1 MTDPTKRFTNR
12 VENYVKYRPG
22 YPKEMLGLFR
32 DEMGLM
38 PASVLADV
46 GSGTGISARIFLENG
61 NTVYG
66 VEPNDAMRAAAE
78 EFLADYPN
86 FRSID
91 GRSDATGLATGS
103 VDLVIAAQAFHWFD
117 LGPTREEFRRVLRP
131 GGFIALIWN
140 ERQLDSNV
148 FLAEYEQFL
157 LKHASDYRSV
167 RHENT
172 GEEEL
177 NEFFRGDFSSR
188 AFRNSQV
195 FDFEGLKGR
204 VVSSSYMPAEGDDAY
219 PPMIEDLR
227 DLFAKHRERGKIEIL
242 YDTNVHYYR
251 I

>member
-1 MTDPTKRFTNR
+1 MTDPTRRFTNR

-22 YPKEMLGLFR
+22 YPKEILELFR
-32 DEMGLM
+32 GEMGM
-38 PASVLADV
+38 TADSVVADV

-66 VEPNDAMRAAAE
+66 VEPNAAMRAAAE
-78 EFLADYPN
+78 EFLKDYPN
-86 FRSID
+86 FHSID
-91 GRSDATGLATGS
+91 GRSDATGLPAGS
-103 VDLVIAAQAFHWFD
+103 ADLVIAAQAFHWFD
-117 LGPTREEFRRVLRP
+117 PEPTREEFQRILRP

-140 ERQLDSNV
+140 ERQLDSNA

-157 LKHASDYRSV
+157 LKHASDYRKV

-177 NEFFRGDFSSR
+177 REFFRGDFSSK
-188 AFRNSQV
+188 AFSNSQV

-219 PPMIEDLR
+219 PPMIAELQT
-227 DLFAKHRERGKIEIL
+227 LFANHQENGRIEIL
-242 YDTNVHYYR
+242 YDTNIHYSG

>member
-22 YPKEMLGLFR
+22 YPKEMLELFR
-32 DEMGLM
+32 GEMGLT
-38 PASVLADV
+38 PSSVLADV

-78 EFLADYPN
+78 EFLKDYPN

-91 GRSDATGLATGS
+91 GRSGATGLANGS
-103 VDLVIAAQAFHWFD
+103 VDLVIAAQAFH
-117 LGPTREEFRRVLRP
+117 L
-131 GGFIALIWN
+131 IALMWN
-140 ERQLDSNV
+140 ERQLDSNA

-157 LKHASDYRSV
+157 LKHASDYRNV

-177 NEFFRGDFSSR
+177 HEFFGGEFSSR

-204 VVSSSYMPAEGDDAY
+204 VVSSSYMPAEGDDGY
-219 PPMIEDLR
+219 PPMIAELHT
-227 DLFAKHRERGKIEIL
+227 LFAKHQERGKIEIL

-251 I
+251 V

>member
-1 MTDPTKRFTNR
+1 MTDPTTRFTNR

-22 YPKEMLGLFR
+22 YPKEMLDLFR
-32 DEMGLM
+32 DEMGLT

-46 GSGTGISARIFLENG
+46 GSGTGISARIFLENR

-78 EFLADYPN
+78 EFLKDYPN

-91 GRSDATGLATGS
+91 GRSDATGLANSS
-103 VDLVIAAQAFHWFD
+103 VDFVIAAQAFHWFD
-117 LGPTREEFRRVLRP
+117 LGPTREEFQRVLRP

-140 ERQLDSNV
+140 ERQLDSNT

-157 LKHASDYRSV
+157 LKHASDYRNV

-177 NEFFRGDFSSR
+177 HEFFGGEFSSR

-219 PPMIEDLR
+219 PPMIAELHT
-227 DLFAKHRERGKIEIL
+227 LFAKHQERGKIEIL

-251 I
+251 V

>member
-22 YPKEMLGLFR
+22 YPKEMLELFR
-32 DEMGLM
+32 GEMGLT
-38 PASVLADV
+38 PSSVLADV

-78 EFLADYPN
+78 EFLKDYPN

-91 GRSDATGLATGS
+91 GRSGATGLANGS

-117 LGPTREEFRRVLRP
+117 LEPTREEFQRILRP
-131 GGFIALIWN
+131 GGFIALMWN
-140 ERQLDSNV
+140 ERQLDSNA

-157 LKHASDYRSV
+157 LKHASDYRNV

-177 NEFFRGDFSSR
+177 HEFFGGEFSSR

-204 VVSSSYMPAEGDDAY
+204 VVSSSYMPAEGDDGY
-219 PPMIEDLR
+219 PPMIAELHT
-227 DLFAKHRERGKIEIL
+227 LFAKHQERGKIEIL

-251 I
+251 V

>member
-12 VENYVKYRPG
+12 VENYVRYRPG
-22 YPKEMLGLFR
+22 YPKEILELFR
-32 DEMGLM
+32 GEMGLT
-38 PASVLADV
+38 PASVVADI

-66 VEPNDAMRAAAE
+66 IEPNDAMRAAAE
-78 EFLADYPN
+78 EFLTGYPN
-86 FRSID
+86 FRSVD
-91 GRSDATGLATGS
+91 GRSDATGLAKGS

-117 LGPTREEFRRVLRP
+117 LGPTREEFQRVLRP
-131 GGFIALIWN
+131 GGFIALMWN
-140 ERQLDSNV
+140 ERQLDSNA

-157 LKHASDYRSV
+157 LKHASDYRNV

-172 GEEEL
+172 GENEIH
-177 NEFFRGDFSSR
+177 EFFGGKYSSG
-188 AFRNSQV
+188 AFTNSQV

-219 PPMIEDLR
+219 QPMIAELR
-227 DLFAKHRERGKIEIL
+227 TLFAKHQENDRIEIL